1 MNVHELDLDDEGI
14 IGVIHPPLTTIK
26 QEIQEN
32 EEHYHRGN
40 IFQTRVN
47 RKQIRSLVID
57 TRSCTN
63 AMSKEAVKKMG
74 LKVKSPL
81 DPYHV
86 VWITNTKLKV
96 DKQCL
101 ATFDIGKLKE
111 IVMCDVLPLK
121 LCHVLLGWP
130 WIPSDTVMG
139 MPILTLLLMA
149 TRIALTCANNMTIL
163 KLKNSSFLI

>member
-32 EEHYHRGN
+32 EEHYHRGK

-74 LKVKSPL
+74 FKSKV
-81 DPYHV
+81 
-86 VWITNTKLKV
+86 
-96 DKQCL
+96 
-101 ATFDIGKLKE
+101 
-111 IVMCDVLPLK
+111 
-121 LCHVLLGWP
+121 
-130 WIPSDTVMG
+130 PSGSISCG
-139 MPILTLLLMA
+139 MDH
-149 TRIALTCANNMTIL
+149 
-163 KLKNSSFLI
+163 